1 MHTHGTDCVH
11 GDGVMMD
18 EFLHLALRLN
28 EELGTAPL
36 LFGSLGLGLRLGMDL
51 KAHDIDV
58 LVPGHHL
65 GDGRNGLITIIQDDG
80 YVLYDLPRTRP
91 IRPAPLSPISRA
103 HRGERRL
110 AFVT

>member
-1 MHTHGTDCVH
+1 MDTHGTDCVH
-11 GDGVMMD
+11 GDDVMMD
-18 EFLHLALRLN
+18 KFLHLALHLN

-36 LFGSLGLGLRLGMDL
+36 LFGSLDLGLRPDMDP

-58 LVPGHHL
+58 PVPGHHPD
-65 GDGRNGLITIIQDDG
+65 DGRNGLITIMQDDG
-80 YVLYDLPRTRP
+80 YVLYDLPWTQQL
-91 IRPAPLSPISRA
+91 RPAPLSPISHA